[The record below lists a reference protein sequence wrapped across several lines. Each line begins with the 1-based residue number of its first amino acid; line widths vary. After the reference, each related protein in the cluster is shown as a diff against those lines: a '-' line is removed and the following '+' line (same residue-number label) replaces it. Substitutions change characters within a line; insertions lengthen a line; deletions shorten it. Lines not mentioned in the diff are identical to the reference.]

1 MINSLYI
8 FIKQHTLA
16 LVISLFYQTHPL
28 TYPIYMIQKKK
39 IYPIYTVYL
48 FVIYVISFL
57 F

>member
-1 MINSLYI
+1 MINGLYI

-39 IYPIYTVYL
+39 KLILFTLYIYSL
-48 FVIYVISFL
+48 SM
-57 F
+57 